1 MLEHRR
7 EVALKI
13 VLKNENA
20 YEIRIAHSAE
30 DVPGESHDAE
40 CADGG
45 GMRQPKSGPPQG
57 GSKGP
62 KCQCSSGE

>member
-1 MLEHRR
+1 MLEYRR

-13 VLKNENA
+13 VLKNKNA
-20 YEIRIAHSAE
+20 DEIRISHSAE

-45 GMRQPKSGPPQG
+45 GMHQPSRPTPEADREHQ
-57 GSKGP
+57 
-62 KCQCSSGE
+62 